1 MSKLKEL
8 LKNKLKKEDLKLVPN
23 SFDVV
28 GDIIILDLDKKL
40 KKYQKLIAQTLLK
53 VHKNIRVVVKKKGIH
68 YGKYR
73 LQRYKVIGGERRKET
88 IHKENNVNIKL
99 NIQTCYFSPRL
110 GTERLRVASLVKAGE
125 KILVMFS
132 GVGPFPLAISKN
144 SKVKEIYAIELNKK
158 ACKYAKENLK
168 LNKISNIKLF
178 CGDVRKV
185 IPKLDKKF
193 DRILMPL
200 PKGAKTY
207 LDLALK
213 VIKTKGIIHLYMFLQ
228 EDEIKKVKLEGFKIL
243 RRVKCG
249 QYSPRLYR
257 VCLDIRAL

>member
-8 LKNKLKKEDLKLVPN
+8 LKNKLKKEELKLVPS

-40 KKYQKLIAQTLLK
+40 KKYEKLIAKTLLK
-53 VHKNIRVVVKKKGIH
+53 VHKNIKVIVKKKGTH

-73 LQRYKVIGGERRKET
+73 LQKYKVIGGERRKET

-99 NIQTCYFSPRL
+99 NIQTCYFSPRS
-110 GTERLRVASLVKAGE
+110 GTERLRIASLVKPKE

-132 GVGPFPLAISKN
+132 GVSPFSLVIAKN
-144 SKVKEIYAIELNKK
+144 SKAGEIYDVELNKK

-168 LNKISNIKLF
+168 LNKIDNIKLF
-178 CGDVRKV
+178 CGDVREV
-185 IPKLDKKF
+185 VPKIGKIF

-200 PKGAKTY
+200 PKGAKSY
-207 LDLALK
+207 LDLALEVLK
-213 VIKTKGIIHLYMFLQ
+213 PKGIIHLYLFL
-228 EDEIKKVKLEGFKIL
+228 EEKEIKKIKLKGFKIL

-249 QYSPRLYR
+249 QYSPKLYR
-257 VCLDIRAL
+257 VCLDIQPL

>member
-8 LKNKLKKEDLKLVPN
+8 LKNKLKKEELKLVPS

-40 KKYQKLIAQTLLK
+40 KKYEKLIAKTLLK
-53 VHKNIRVVVKKKGIH
+53 VHKNVKVVVKKKGTH

-73 LQRYKVIGGERRKET
+73 LQKYKVIGGERRKET
-88 IHKENNVNIKL
+88 IHKESNVNIKL
-99 NIQTCYFSPRL
+99 NIQNCYFSPRS
-110 GTERLRVASLVKAGE
+110 GAERLRIASLVKPNE

-132 GVGPFPLAISKN
+132 GVSPFSLVIAKN
-144 SKVKEIYAIELNKK
+144 SKAGEIYDVELNKK
-158 ACKYAKENLK
+158 ACRYAKENLK
-168 LNKISNIKLF
+168 LNKIDNIKLF

-185 IPKLDKKF
+185 VPKLDKIF

-200 PKGAKTY
+200 PKGAKAY

-213 VIKTKGIIHLYMFLQ
+213 VLKPKGIIHLYMFLQ
-228 EDEIKKVKLEGFKIL
+228 EDEIKRVKLKDFKIL

-249 QYSPRLYR
+249 QYSPKLYR
-257 VCLDIRAL
+257 VCLDIQPL